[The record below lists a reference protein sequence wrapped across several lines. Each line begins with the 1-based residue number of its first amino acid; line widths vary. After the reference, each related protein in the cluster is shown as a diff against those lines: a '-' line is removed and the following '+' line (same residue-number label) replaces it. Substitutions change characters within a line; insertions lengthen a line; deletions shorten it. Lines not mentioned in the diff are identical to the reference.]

1 MTLLRNALQILQRQK
16 IAWLVSAAVLAV
28 VLLFAILPQDD
39 TLLKSLRNAGETLGR
54 EKIKSIAG
62 SLSYWGDFGGYSV
75 ILAAALFSLGLL
87 RKSKHLQR
95 LAMASLLAALLAGT
109 AANVMRM
116 SLGRPRPRSGLADG
130 LYGPSLKSELH
141 ALPSAHTA
149 TAFGSSIPIMVA
161 APYAGVPLV
170 VFASG
175 VSWSRM
181 QLNQHHPVDI
191 AIGIWFAAL
200 FGVPLG
206 LAVKKL
212 RAGDQANASLIKD

>member
-1 MTLLRNALQILQRQK
+1 MTLLKSAFQILKRQK
-16 IAWLVSAAVLAV
+16 VAWLVSATLLAV
-28 VLLFAILPQDD
+28 VLIFAVLPQDD
-39 TLLKSLRNAGETLGR
+39 ALLKALRNAGETLGR

-62 SLSYWGDFGGYSV
+62 ALSYWGDFGGYSV
-75 ILAAALFSLGLL
+75 ILAATLFGLGLL
-87 RKSKHLQR
+87 RKSTYLQR

-149 TAFGSSIPIMVA
+149 TAFGSSIPILVA

-212 RAGDQANASLIKD
+212 RADD